1 MCLRETGL
9 RIFMGPKGVLRVGL
23 ECVLYF
29 LPCLSR

>member
-9 RIFMGPKGVLRVGL
+9 RVFISLKGVLRVGL

>member
-1 MCLRETGL
+1 MCLREAGL
-9 RIFMGPKGVLRVGL
+9 SVFVSPKGLLRVGL